1 MAGQVTEDMSRQAR
15 HGWCELQRFMLRVL
29 DRYPHRS
36 GLYLVFSTYHIF
48 SSQCRLHTAG
58 ESLAVD
64 GRVFVWDGAAG
75 KVEEQVTVTIPVQGE
90 IITSQS
96 AGNRAPSKIQID
108 DIALK

>member
-1 MAGQVTEDMSRQAR
+1 MD
-15 HGWCELQRFMLRVL
+15 HNIL
-29 DRYPHRS
+29 
-36 GLYLVFSTYHIF
+36 

-58 ESLAVD
+58 ESLSVD

-90 IITSQS
+90 IITSKS

>member
-1 MAGQVTEDMSRQAR
+1 MSRQAR

-36 GLYLVFSTYHIF
+36 DRNICRIVFSTYPIF

-58 ESLAVD
+58 ESLTVD

-75 KVEEQVTVTIPVQGE
+75 KVEEQVTVTIPIQGE
-90 IITSQS
+90 IITSKS

>member
-1 MAGQVTEDMSRQAR
+1 MSRTAR

-36 GLYLVFSTYHIF
+36 GLEILNYCIFYHSIF

-58 ESLAVD
+58 ESLSVD

-90 IITSQS
+90 IITSKS

>member
-1 MAGQVTEDMSRQAR
+1 MSRTAR

-36 GLYLVFSTYHIF
+36 VRDIIRNQDCILYSHYIF

-58 ESLAVD
+58 ESLTVD

-90 IITSQS
+90 IITSKS